1 MTIATVKGFI
11 QAKNATI
18 TGLSAAAC
26 PVNWPQS
33 EIPSFPYQLTRKD
46 AGFSRKVAGKTFSR
60 DLWKM
65 YLFLAKQ
72 HQETYQQAIN
82 DADTY
87 IQRFRDLY
95 TDPANAFLSYSP
107 TIVSVANLPRELAGP
122 EEHGPRDTGLTEI
135 EYWQQ
140 VYYGV
145 VFDLVVCE
153 QEI

>member
-1 MTIATVKGFI
+1 MTVATIKSFI

-18 TGLSAAAC
+18 TGLSVGVC

-46 AGFSRKVAGKTFSR
+46 AGTSRKVAGKTFGR
-60 DLWKM
+60 DTWKL

-72 HQETYQQAIN
+72 HQETYTQAIN

-87 IQRFRDLY
+87 IQRFRDIY
-95 TDPANAFLSYSP
+95 TDPANFTLSYTP
-107 TIVSVANLPRELAGP
+107 TIVQVLSNEPDAIK
-122 EEHGPRDTGLTEI
+122 DTGLTEI
-135 EYWQQ
+135 DYFQQ
-140 VYYGV
+140 LYYGV
-145 VFDLVVCE
+145 IFDLIIQE